1 MGHGSVKLGNELSK
15 RPTGE
20 TFYPI
25 DEPTTG
31 LSFFDVRKLID
42 VMQLLVGKRNS
53 ILMFEHNFDLICYQ
67 LQE

>member
-15 RPTGE
+15 RATGE

-42 VMQLLVGKRNS
+42 VMQRLVGKRNS